1 MASRAGFLLAAALAY
16 QAPNTGIDFP
26 SIAFDAT
33 GSCVTATSTSP
44 LYSPPAYQLQPDG
57 SVPSGVVA
65 NAEAAWNS
73 SGCNTN
79 GTAFPLLTPNAI
91 TGSKPVTVSYVSGLN
106 PSNNQECGNT
116 KPSGP
121 SSYRI
126 TLYSQARLDTGVL
139 VSCGNTAI
147 ITQSLEHEIGHL
159 LDLADSNC
167 PGYIMSQV
175 AFSPQTG
182 SAPPQPAT
190 RTIQP
195 AECAEANQMN
205 ITPAEQPPPPPPPP
219 PTQCP
224 PTCTCPPTCQNGCD
238 ANGVCKDDPCTTDP
252 TLPQCNG
259 EGGPGGVDPCGGDDP
274 CDDGGIVT
282 VPLPPVT
289 PPAFGSSG
297 SMNARKCWYYS
308 G

>member
-1 MASRAGFLLAAALAY
+1 MASGTAFLLVAALAY
-16 QAPNTGIDFP
+16 QIPNTGIDF
-26 SIAFDAT
+26 STFALDAT

-73 SGCNTN
+73 AGCNVN
-79 GTAFPLLTPNAI
+79 GTAFPLLTPNAVA
-91 TGSKPVTVSYVSGLN
+91 GSIPVSVSYLSGYNLTD
-106 PSNNQECGNT
+106 PTECGHT
-116 KPSGP
+116 SPPSAT
-121 SSYRI
+121 SRAI
-126 TLYSQARLDTGVL
+126 VLYSQARLNGVL

-147 ITQSLEHEIGHL
+147 LTQTLEHEVGHL
-159 LDLADSNC
+159 LNLADSNC
-167 PGYIMSQV
+167 PGYIMSEM
-175 AFSPQTG
+175 AYAPQTG

-190 RTIQP
+190 RSIQSS
-195 AECAEANQMN
+195 ECAKANQMN
-205 ITPAEQPPPPPPPP
+205 ITPAEQPPPQPPPP

-238 ANGVCKDDPCTTDP
+238 ANGVCKDNPCTTDP

-259 EGGPGGVDPCGGDDP
+259 EGGPGGVDPCDPGDP

-282 VPLPPVT
+282 VPLPPVP
-289 PPAFGSSG
+289 PPALGLSLG
-297 SMNARKCWYYS
+297 ANARKYWYCS
-308 G
+308 S